1 MWHRREAG
9 DSVARRRARVLR
21 HLVLAVLATEVE
33 LHGYGIY
40 KRIVYVTQ
48 SVWRPS
54 IGTLYRTLNGMTQ
67 EGLVSKVVVGSR
79 RVLYRIT
86 EKGLETLVEETLPH
100 ATKSAG
106 ILSEFIEAYRRIH
119 DRGDLTTLPE
129 ELRERLLRLYR
140 VLEEF
145 LKEFKT

>member
-1 MWHRREAG
+1 M
-9 DSVARRRARVLR
+9 LR
-21 HLVLAVLATEVE
+21 HLILAVLATEAE

-48 SVWRPS
+48 SVWKPS
-54 IGTLYRTLNGMTQ
+54 IGTLYRTLNRMTH
-67 EGLVSKVVVGSR
+67 EGLVSKVVVSSR

-86 EKGLETLVEETLPH
+86 EKGLETLVEETLH
-100 ATKSAG
+100 HTTKSAG
-106 ILSEFIEAYRRIH
+106 ILSELIEAYRRIH
-119 DRGDLTTLPE
+119 SKGGLTTLPE
-129 ELRERLLRLYR
+129 ELKERLLRLHR